1 LLVVASE
8 GSADV
13 TSGKKLDREIAT
25 LPGETKTE
33 LLTRF
38 AAGDHQAARADLL
51 RRLRGDAIGSP
62 DGKPRTPAELLA
74 AAKHHGAERQRREA
88 ERAAAER
95 ARRERAEAVARQT
108 YLARLAKREARTWD
122 RVDELIATRRQSD
135 YDEAVRLLKDL
146 TDLARRKGRAAEA
159 RRRILGLRDENSAK
173 VTLIERLRKAG
184 LLLPSSVRRCTRER
198 NEGRAR

>member
-1 LLVVASE
+1 
-8 GSADV
+8 
-13 TSGKKLDREIAT
+13 
-25 LPGETKTE
+25 
-33 LLTRF
+33 
-38 AAGDHQAARADLL
+38 
-51 RRLRGDAIGSP
+51 
-62 DGKPRTPAELLA
+62 
-74 AAKHHGAERQRREA
+74 
-88 ERAAAER
+88 
-95 ARRERAEAVARQT
+95 
-108 YLARLAKREARTWD
+108 
-122 RVDELIATRRQSD
+122 VDELIATRRQSD